1 MLNLRLARPVLI
13 ALAACA
19 VNIFVQGSALA
30 DDAQEN
36 KALKEQMRQMMQ
48 RMDALQK
55 QVEALS
61 RQQAATPPPAV
72 VTAPP
77 PVTVVPPPVV
87 AKAPEKAPAEPMFD
101 KFIKGFYGT
110 LDASVDG
117 STKGMDGMTAYHYG
131 GTQVNGVYPQTGVKG
146 TPFGPVNWQPSIA
159 TNTATL
165 GWRGSHGIPGFEDTK
180 FIVQIEAN
188 VALTAEPGV
197 TTSYT
202 AQTAGTRGGIGSG
215 TTYLGFQSPSWGA
228 LKLGHGSTPYQNSSR
243 RLDPFAGMVGDMP
256 TIMANTGG
264 DNRVE
269 FNAAMDH
276 AIWYESPKYGPV
288 SFDLFFSPG
297 QNRTADSDLNVA
309 GGSSNCSGNN
319 VPGSGNLLL
328 ACDDGG
334 FDNAYSVD
342 LKFETEHLYLMAAY
356 ELHKHVN
363 RNSDGIG
370 SNAPGYANI
379 INQGDPNAGGGGP
392 LSQYLNWNQFNFV
405 ASAYGATGSCTT
417 APSSA
422 TYYCV
427 NATPEFQGD
436 IGDEA
441 AFHVGGQYVFDFG
454 LTVNAIWERMTRKIP
469 AALEFQNERQRNGAW
484 FAVTQ
489 TLTPKDNLNLG
500 WAHAGRTP
508 GDPAGQHN
516 YNPNNFNDQANM
528 FTFAYKHQLDK
539 QLYWYANIAETIN
552 SGNAHYDLGAGSHGI
567 KTDCH
572 DGTTTPIIDYT
583 SAGNTTWGGCKPKAI
598 SLGVNYK
605 FQ

>member
-1 MLNLRLARPVLI
+1 MLNLRLARPMLI

-19 VNIFVQGSALA
+19 ANIFVQGSALA

-77 PVTVVPPPVV
+77 PPQYVPPPPAV
-87 AKAPEKAPAEPMFD
+87 AKKEAAPSEP
-101 KFIKGFYGT
+101 KFEAFLKGFYGT
-110 LDASVDG
+110 LDASFDG
-117 STKGMDGMTAYHYG
+117 TTKGMDGMTAYHYG
-131 GTQVNGVYPQTGVKG
+131 DPVGGVYPQTGVKG
-146 TPFGPVNWQPSIA
+146 TPYGPVNWQPSIS
-159 TNTATL
+159 TNAATL
-165 GWRGSHGIPGFEDTK
+165 GWRGSHAIPGWDDTK
-180 FIVQIEAN
+180 FVIQIEAN
-188 VALTAEPGV
+188 VGLTDSPGV

-215 TTYLGFQSPSWGA
+215 TTYLGLASPTWGA
-228 LKLGHGSTPYQNSSR
+228 LKIGHGTSPYGNSSR
-243 RLDPFAGMVGDMP
+243 RLDPFAGMVGDMNV
-256 TIMANTGG
+256 IMSNTGG

-269 FNAAMDH
+269 FVTAMDH
-276 AIWYESPKYGPV
+276 SIWYESPKFSGF
-288 SFDLFFSPG
+288 SFDAFFSPG
-297 QNRTADSDLNVA
+297 QNRTADANLNLA
-309 GGSSNCSGNN
+309 GGSSNCTGGN

-328 ACDDGG
+328 TCDDGG

-342 LKFETEHLYLMAAY
+342 LKFEFEHLYLMAAY

-370 SNAPGYANI
+370 SNAPGYANML
-379 INQGDPNAGGGGP
+379 NQGDPAAGGGGP
-392 LSQYLNWNQFNFV
+392 LTQYLNWGLFDQV
-405 ASAYGATGSCTT
+405 ATAYGATGSCTT

-441 AFHVGGQYVFDFG
+441 AWHVGGQYAFDFG
-454 LTVNAIWERMTRKIP
+454 LTVNAIWERMTRKLP
-469 AALEFQNERQRNGAW
+469 EALEFQNERQRNGSWLA
-484 FAVTQ
+484 FTQ
-489 TLTPKDNLNLG
+489 ALTPKDSLNLG

-508 GDPAGQHN
+508 GDPGGQHN
-516 YNPNNFNDQANM
+516 YNPNNSDDTANM
-528 FTFAYKHQLDK
+528 YSLAYKHSLDK
-539 QLYWYANIAETIN
+539 SLYWYVDLAETVN
-552 SGNAHYDLGAGSHGI
+552 NGNAHYDLGAGGHGI

-572 DGTTTPIIDYT
+572 DGTTTQIIDYT
-583 SAGNTTWGGCKPKAI
+583 SAGNTTWGGCRPKAV
-598 SLGVNYK
+598 SVGMNYK
-605 FQ
+605 F